1 MIDGG
6 MATLLDKIH
15 EIANSLPSN
24 GAFNQQARS
33 LFSELTFKFRR
44 ETMPRQKTKEA
55 LEDRIDERR
64 AENEALQDQL
74 DSIAEIN

>member
-1 MIDGG
+1 
-6 MATLLDKIH
+6 
-15 EIANSLPSN
+15 
-24 GAFNQQARS
+24 
-33 LFSELTFKFRR
+33 
-44 ETMPRQKTKEA
+44 MPRQKTKEA